1 MNVLNVS
8 GKFWFYFYFLT
19 TYIKVAEQSL
29 RLKEF
34 IGIKTYCFFTTGSR
48 MSVTVVMTDWA
59 VFHPQNMGQ
68 EIQAFVKMIQQ
79 AGRDQNFNVPEPK

>member
-1 MNVLNVS
+1 
-8 GKFWFYFYFLT
+8 
-19 TYIKVAEQSL
+19 
-29 RLKEF
+29 
-34 IGIKTYCFFTTGSR
+34 

-79 AGRDQNFNVPEPK
+79 AGRGQNFNVPEPK